1 VNLLKT
7 TILGT
12 AATLSMFGVAQAA
25 DLPTKAKAVEYVKV
39 CSLYGAGF
47 YYIPGTDT
55 CVKLGGAIRIDTS
68 FNSGTYDTPFY
79 QGGAGG
85 NDLWTK
91 NYFAPRSRINMTT
104 DTRTATEYGVVRT
117 YANLQFDFAQDR
129 ESIAG
134 GFAEVDYA
142 FIQFAGFT
150 FGKAVSQF
158 DPQWTLSRPWIS
170 SGGLAGSNNST
181 GLPQLSYTAS
191 FGNGV
196 SATISAEN
204 ASPYRNG
211 GLYNTAL
218 PIVGPGSS
226 SFLNAQYGVASNT
239 FLGNS
244 YGGNQI
250 PDIVGNLRLDQ
261 AWGSLHL
268 GAAMHAITPG
278 FYGTAAG
285 AAGNESNGHPDTAY
299 GFAVNGAFEIKNL
312 PTGAGDS
319 LKVEATFA
327 RGASKYA
334 FNGGTHDTQGG
345 GRYAKYSGNTM
356 AFGYALDGVF
366 GTNGQIEQSTAW
378 SVASFYEHYWNP
390 AWRTSL
396 WGSYSSISYGSAG
409 NALLLAAFS
418 GTGAGT
424 AVGAGTSRL
433 ANATAAGTTVA
444 GRLQNTTGDF
454 DFAIAQI
461 GTRTAWTP
469 VKNLTL
475 SAEFTYS
482 RLEQNLGGQYVGNA
496 SGKAPGQTYELT
508 NQNLYNGSV
517 QILRSF

>member
-1 VNLLKT
+1 MNLLKT

-12 AATLSMFGVAQAA
+12 AASLSVLGVAQAA

-55 CVKLGGAIRIDTS
+55 CIKIGGAIRIDTS
-68 FNSGTYDTPFY
+68 FNSGTYDTPFF

-91 NYFAPRSRINMTT
+91 NYFAPRSRINATT

-170 SGGLAGSNNST
+170 SGGLAGSNNGT

-196 SATISAEN
+196 SATISLEN
-204 ASPYRNG
+204 ASPYRNA
-211 GLYNTAL
+211 GLYNTNNF
-218 PIVGPGSS
+218 IVAPGNS
-226 SFLNAQYGVASNT
+226 SFLNAQYGTSSYT

-261 AWGSLHL
+261 AWGTLHF

-278 FYGTAAG
+278 FY
-285 AAGNESNGHPDTAY
+285 AGNEATGHPDTAY
-299 GFAVNGAFEIKNL
+299 GFAVNGAFELKNL

-319 LKVEATFA
+319 LKVEATYA
-327 RGASKYA
+327 QGAAKYA

-345 GRYAKYSGNTM
+345 GRYAKFSGNTL

-366 GTNGQIEQSTAW
+366 GPGGQIEQSSAW
-378 SVASFYEHYWNP
+378 SVAAFYEHYWNP

-396 WGSYSSISYGSAG
+396 FGSYSSISYGNAG
-409 NALLLAAFS
+409 NALLSAAFS
-418 GTGAGT
+418 QAG
-424 AVGAGTSRL
+424 GRL
-433 ANATAAGTTVA
+433 GSANATTPNGANAGY
-444 GRLQNTTGDF
+444 LQNATGNF

-482 RLEQNLGGQYVGNA
+482 RLEQNLGGQYVGNV
-496 SGKAPGQTYELT
+496 SGKPAGQTYQLQ